1 MKANC
6 HRRISILNKQL
17 DWLENKFMFM
27 NKAYLTT
34 CITGEL
40 YHSFVFRDIN
50 PVSQQA
56 NNIESTLIHAG
67 DVDRRL
73 IH

>member
-1 MKANC
+1 
-6 HRRISILNKQL
+6 
-17 DWLENKFMFM
+17 MFM